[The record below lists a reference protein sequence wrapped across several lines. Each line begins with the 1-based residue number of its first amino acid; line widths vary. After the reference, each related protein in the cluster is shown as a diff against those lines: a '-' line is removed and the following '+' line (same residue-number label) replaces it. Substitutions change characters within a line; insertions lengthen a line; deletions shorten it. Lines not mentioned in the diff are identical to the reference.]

1 MHKDINYSKRIELEN
16 LNHHIGII
24 NILASKR
31 FHIVNLC
38 RSFGPQGG
46 IWLEAFFI
54 AQQIVRIELPN
65 LCGTLQAS
73 KILESEHVE
82 YTKMHCRYNNR

>member
-1 MHKDINYSKRIELEN
+1 MHKDINYIRRIDLEN
-16 LNHHIGII
+16 LNHHIVII

-31 FHIVNLC
+31 FCIVNLC

-46 IWLEAFFI
+46 NSPEAFFI

-65 LCGTLQAS
+65 LSGTLQAS
-73 KILESEHVE
+73 KILESEHVAH
-82 YTKMHCRYNNR
+82 TKMHCKYNNS